1 MLHMSIELLNL
12 NFIPVFLTCLA
23 MDMIMSLSFIDL
35 ALLIVYLIGVTLFG
49 AWLGKKQKD
58 ATDYFLGGRD
68 LPWLAVCLS
77 VVATETSTLTF
88 ISIPGLAYLTNL
100 NFMQMTLG
108 YVVGRT
114 IISFVLLPGY
124 YRGEMKTAYE
134 LIGNRFGPRLR
145 SYTAIVFQLTRLLAD
160 GVRLFATAIPLAMIT
175 GWDYSLS
182 IIVMALLTILYTFI
196 GGIKAVVWMDVIQLF
211 VYLAGAVLALITVAA
226 ALPEGWSSIWQT
238 AATGK
243 MEILNLGFDK
253 TLKDFFST
261 NYTLFSGLI
270 GGAFLSMASHGTD
283 HIMVQRLL
291 ACRDL
296 RSSQKALIGSGIIVM
311 LQFALFMTLGLAL
324 YVYYGGAAMRPDEV
338 MPKFIAH
345 GLPKGAAGLI
355 IAGIFAAAM
364 STLSGSLN
372 SLASSTLFDIYK
384 PRWGKKMSDQQE
396 LYLSKLFTL
405 IWGVVFIGGAMF
417 FKDDK
422 NPVVELGLAIASF
435 TYGGLLG
442 VFFLGTFSKKI
453 KEADALVA
461 MWSAILFMTWII
473 EVHGVQAAIMVVI
486 NGLAAIW
493 IWRKIPVLRHRLSII
508 ALFVLMV
515 GLIFFVP
522 VMRFSWPWYV
532 LIGSLVCMSV
542 GKLLSIETKSR

>member
-1 MLHMSIELLNL
+1 MTFTTLD
-12 NFIPVFLTCLA
+12 LT
-23 MDMIMSLSFIDL
+23 
-35 ALLIVYLIGVTLFG
+35 LLILYLVGVTLLG
-49 AWLGKKQKD
+49 GWLGKKQKD

-68 LPWLAVCLS
+68 LPWLAVCFS

-100 NFMQMTLG
+100 NFLQMTLG
-108 YVVGRT
+108 YLIGRI
-114 IISFVLLPGY
+114 IISLVLLPGY

-134 LIGNRFGPRLR
+134 LIGNRFGQRLR
-145 SYTAIVFQLTRLLAD
+145 SFTAIVFQLTRLLAD

-211 VYLAGAVLALITVAA
+211 VYLAGAVLALFTAVSL
-226 ALPEGWSSIWQT
+226 LPDGWASIWQT
-238 AATGK
+238 AAAGK
-243 MEILNLGFDK
+243 MEVFALGFDK
-253 TLKDFFST
+253 TIKEFFAT

-296 RSSQKALIGSGIIVM
+296 RSSQKALISSGVIVM
-311 LQFALFMTLGLAL
+311 VQFFLFMILGLAL
-324 YVYYGGAAMRPDEV
+324 YVFYRGADIRPDEV
-338 MPKFIAH
+338 MPRFIAH
-345 GLPKGAAGLI
+345 ELPRGAAGLI

-384 PRWGKKMSDQQE
+384 PRWGKKLSDQKE

-405 IWGVVFIGGAMF
+405 VWGLVFIAGAML

-442 VFFLGTFSKKI
+442 VFFLGTFSKNV
-453 KEADALVA
+453 KESDALVA

-473 EVHGVQAAIMVVI
+473 GVQGLQAMIMVAL

-493 IWRKIPVLRHRLSII
+493 IWRQVALLRHRVSLVVTFII
-508 ALFVLMV
+508 MV
-515 GLIFFVP
+515 GLISTVP

-532 LIGSLVCMSV
+532 LIGSLVCMGI
-542 GKLLSIETKSR
+542 GKMLAIKTKSR